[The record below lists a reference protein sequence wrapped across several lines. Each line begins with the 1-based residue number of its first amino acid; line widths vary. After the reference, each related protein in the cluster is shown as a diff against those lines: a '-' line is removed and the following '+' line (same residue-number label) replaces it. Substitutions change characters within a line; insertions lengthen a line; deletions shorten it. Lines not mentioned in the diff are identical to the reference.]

1 MKTVNLLPAAGESVR
16 GTTLQ
21 RSTKCSLG
29 RLIFIGCGAWVIAGA
44 LHWTILG
51 WDIRVNERELA
62 WRTANENAAARLLHQ
77 KESIERMTSE
87 IRAMRDGVPVEAA
100 LALMSQL
107 MPEGTRLDSMV
118 VRRLDD
124 GRPGKERSRNRRGD
138 ALEVSVSGS
147 SDTDAAIAEFIAAL
161 SESRY
166 LRRVRTREQSQ
177 RENGQHFMISM
188 EMHDPSGTLVVGV
201 NP

>member
-1 MKTVNLLPAAGESVR
+1 MKTVNLLPGSDEAVR
-16 GTTLQ
+16 GATL
-21 RSTKCSLG
+21 RRATKCSGG
-29 RLIFIGCGAWVIAGA
+29 RFMIIGCGAWFIAGV

-51 WDIRVNERELA
+51 WDIRVKERELA
-62 WRTANENAAARLLHQ
+62 WQTATENAAIQLLQ
-77 KESIERMTSE
+77 QNDSIERMTAE
-87 IRAMRDGVPVEAA
+87 VHAMRDGVPMEAA

-118 VRRLDD
+118 VRRLDG
-124 GRPGKERSRNRRGD
+124 GRPGKEHSRSRRGD

-147 SDTDAAIAEFIAAL
+147 SDTDASIAGFIAAL

-188 EMHDPSGTLVVGV
+188 EMHDPSGTRIVGV
-201 NP
+201 KP